1 MMVDYA
7 KYRVSDALHVSI
19 EEVINGEVKQ
29 EIHSTAPPLQSEN
42 TISNA
47 KHHNLYDALDTLKNI
62 PGFTPTSAGH
72 MMIKQ
77 ENNYLSSQSQN
88 PQPTPT
94 TYNASQSSPHTKLDA
109 VQFNENDFSD
119 DDNIDLDTN
128 YDLPMSQ
135 SSFTN
140 SQPRAQSHP
149 SKLPPSSLKTHTPGN
164 LKVQIKSERRMLD
177 SPFDSSLPDFSTSQ
191 ATPQPLTS
199 ASSSSTNIKTG
210 RPSKSSANSP
220 YLSYYQME
228 QMYYTSGQDP
238 QTDQE
243 KLARRQWLAKLGID
257 ISPFNFVYVGPLQRD
272 KFEVHWALKSP
283 EIRRDIE
290 KKAIRL
296 KQPYSKA

>member
-1 MMVDYA
+1 
-7 KYRVSDALHVSI
+7 
-19 EEVINGEVKQ
+19 
-29 EIHSTAPPLQSEN
+29 
-42 TISNA
+42 
-47 KHHNLYDALDTLKNI
+47 
-62 PGFTPTSAGH
+62 
-72 MMIKQ
+72 
-77 ENNYLSSQSQN
+77 
-88 PQPTPT
+88 
-94 TYNASQSSPHTKLDA
+94 
-109 VQFNENDFSD
+109 
-119 DDNIDLDTN
+119 
-128 YDLPMSQ
+128 
-135 SSFTN
+135 
-140 SQPRAQSHP
+140 
-149 SKLPPSSLKTHTPGN
+149 
-164 LKVQIKSERRMLD
+164 MLD

-272 KFEVHWALKSP
+272 KVEVHWALKSP

>member
-1 MMVDYA
+1 M
-7 KYRVSDALHVSI
+7 KRLTQSDALHVSI

-149 SKLPPSSLKTHTPGN
+149 SVRSQYHMSASTQNCGRTPPSS
-164 LKVQIKSERRMLD
+164 
-177 SPFDSSLPDFSTSQ
+177 SSYQGYPKMTQDPYAS
-191 ATPQPLTS
+191 ATPIQRQPLT
-199 ASSSSTNIKTG
+199 T
-210 RPSKSSANSP
+210 
-220 YLSYYQME
+220 
-228 QMYYTSGQDP
+228 
-238 QTDQE
+238 
-243 KLARRQWLAKLGID
+243 
-257 ISPFNFVYVGPLQRD
+257 LQNN
-272 KFEVHWALKSP
+272 
-283 EIRRDIE
+283 
-290 KKAIRL
+290 
-296 KQPYSKA
+296 